1 MEKKPEGGDCL
12 DNPVFAILEPLV
24 LVTALSVDAFVASF
38 AYGTNQI
45 KIPFRSVA
53 VISGI
58 CSAIL
63 GVSLFLGSL
72 VRPFMPEHLAGVL
85 CFSIL
90 FLLGIAKLCD
100 SAIKSLIRRS
110 QGIHKKISFSAMHLR
125 FILDVYAN
133 PENADSDCS
142 KSLSAAEAAP
152 LAIALSLDGLA
163 VGFGAALSEAA
174 PLRAVLF
181 SLVANVIAVCAGSL
195 TGNKVVEKIPL
206 DLSWVSGLLLIVL
219 AFLKLT

>member
-1 MEKKPEGGDCL
+1 M

-181 SLVANVIAVCAGSL
+181 SLVATVIAVCAGSL
-195 TGNKVVEKIPL
+195 TGNKVAEKIPL

>member
-1 MEKKPEGGDCL
+1 MG
-12 DNPVFAILEPLV
+12 NPLFAILESLV

-45 KIPFRSVA
+45 KIPLRSVV
-53 VISGI
+53 VISGV

-63 GVSLFLGSL
+63 AVSLFLGGL
-72 VRPFMPEHLAGVL
+72 IRPFMPPHLAGVL

-90 FLLGIAKLCD
+90 FLLGVVKLCD

-110 QGIHKKISFSAMHLR
+110 QGVHKKISFSAMHLS

-152 LAIALSLDGLA
+152 LAVALSLDGLA
-163 VGFGAALSEAA
+163 VGFGAALSDVN

-181 SLVANVIAVCAGSL
+181 SLAANVVAVCAGSFI
-195 TGNKVVEKIPL
+195 GNKVAEKLPL
-206 DLSWVSGLLLIVL
+206 DLSWVSGLLLMVL

>member
-1 MEKKPEGGDCL
+1 MGNSL
-12 DNPVFAILEPLV
+12 FSILESLV

-38 AYGTNQI
+38 AYGTNRI

-53 VISGI
+53 VITGV

-63 GVSLFLGSL
+63 AVSLFLGAL
-72 VRPFMPEHLAGVL
+72 VRPFVPPHLAGAV
-85 CFSIL
+85 CFAIL
-90 FLLGIAKLCD
+90 FLLGVVKLCD

-110 QGIHKKISFSAMHLR
+110 RGLHKKISFSAMHLS

-142 KSLSAAEAAP
+142 KTLSAAEAAP
-152 LAIALSLDGLA
+152 LAVALSLDGLA
-163 VGFGAALSEAA
+163 VGFGAALADA
-174 PLRAVLF
+174 NPLRAVVF
-181 SLVANVIAVCAGSL
+181 SLAANTLAVFGGCFA
-195 TGNKVVEKIPL
+195 GNKIAEKFPL
-206 DLSWVSGLLLIVL
+206 DLSWVSGLLLMVL

>member
-142 KSLSAAEAAP
+142 KSLSAVEAAP

-195 TGNKVVEKIPL
+195 TGNKVAEKIPL